1 MLVDGGEIAACVIA
15 DNEKVDGYI
24 TARGYSQLDDVVT
37 NTLGGCLGYIIYK
50 TLIRLKRKK

>member
-1 MLVDGGEIAACVIA
+1 MIEVLQ
-15 DNEKVDGYI
+15 YI

-50 TLIRLKRKK
+50 ILIKRNKKK